1 MADKRVYVSN
11 DGGVGVGLVVGVIL
25 VAMVV
30 FGILFYS
37 GALNFGKRS
46 VDVNIEVPKKDAPA
60 VPKPDK

>member
-1 MADKRVYVSN
+1 MADKKVYVSN
-11 DGGVGVGLVVGVIL
+11 DGGVGAGLVMGVIL
-25 VAMVV
+25 VALVV

-46 VDVNIEVPKKDAPA
+46 VDVNIEAPKMDAPA